1 MQTKRIFEQI
11 VPQETAPGRDPIPGI
26 HGAIF
31 SEWVPV
37 GIGEGSRAGRVLPPN
52 TNAINL
58 SRSWFGMVY
67 IDSL

>member
-1 MQTKRIFEQI
+1 MAPQAITK
-11 VPQETAPGRDPIPGI
+11 GRDPIPGV

-31 SEWVPV
+31 SECVPV

-58 SRSWFGMVY
+58 SRSWFELVC
-67 IDSL
+67 IDSLWVDMV